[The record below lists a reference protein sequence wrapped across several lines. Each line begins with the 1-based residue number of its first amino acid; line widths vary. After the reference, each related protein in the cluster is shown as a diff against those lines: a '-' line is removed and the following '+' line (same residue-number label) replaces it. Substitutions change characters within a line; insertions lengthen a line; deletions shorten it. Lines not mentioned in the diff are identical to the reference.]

1 MPDLRIEILNIV
13 LSLVC
18 MAFIHRQIKKYG
30 YRSENIQGRIGLFD
44 ALKGVCIIGVVFIHG
59 AYLTPFSRDICRT
72 LDFAVP
78 FFFVSSGYLLSVR
91 CRGAIALKGYYHK
104 LFVRILLVYFLFV
117 VGTRIFKGEEL
128 TLKDILLDILLGRTN
143 YNYYFIPLIIQFY
156 ILFPYLVKVRER
168 LDSLHV
174 FCLIAFGSFFFYVCN
189 HYIQRPSWN
198 DNPYYLVFIG
208 RDFIYFCFGIFL
220 SSYQIGLLRFKDC
233 LPLFMI
239 FLAGVIVLMFS
250 TGEYILTFAYPFVA
264 FLFALA
270 VYYLI
275 REHRWL
281 RIVEDLGRYSLVVY
295 LVHSTI
301 QNTVVMKY
309 LYNGKFPWEFELLLV
324 VGATVVLSY
333 AFARIFMA
341 VYQPLVSFFIPV
353 KQVVTVEKEFRG

>member
-1 MPDLRIEILNIV
+1 MPNLRIEILNIT

-18 MAFIHRQIKKYG
+18 MAFIHLQTRKYG
-30 YRSENIQGRIGLFD
+30 YRSDCIQERIGLFD
-44 ALKGVCIIGVVFIHG
+44 ALKGVCIIGVVFIHA
-59 AYLTPFSRDICRT
+59 AYLTPVSRDICRT

-91 CRGAIALKGYYHK
+91 CRGAIALKGYFRK
-104 LFVRILLVYFLFV
+104 LFVRVLLVYLIFV
-117 VGTRIFKGEEL
+117 IGTRIFKGDSL
-128 TLKDILLDILLGRTN
+128 TFKDILLDILLGRTN

-156 ILFPYLVKVRER
+156 FLFPYLVKFRDK
-168 LDSLHV
+168 LDSPYA
-174 FCLIAFGSFFFYVCN
+174 FCLIAFCSFFFYVCN

-220 SSYQIGLLRFKDC
+220 SRYEIGRLRFTDC
-233 LPLFMI
+233 LPSFMI
-239 FLAGVIVLMFS
+239 FLAGVVVLVLC
-250 TGEYILTFAYPFVA
+250 TGEYTLTFAYPFVA

-270 VYYLI
+270 AYNLI

-281 RIVEDLGRYSLVVY
+281 RIMEDLGRYSLVVY

-309 LYNGKFPWEFELLLV
+309 LYNATLPWEFELLLV

-333 AFARIFMA
+333 VFARAFMA
-341 VYQPLVSFFIPV
+341 VYQPVILFFMPV
-353 KQVVTVEKEFRG
+353 KQLVVVEEESRD